1 MMTNFGQELVDAA
14 TASPEWAAVRLDAI
28 GLTWLL
34 SATQDEHG
42 GARRRR

>member
-1 MMTNFGQELVDAA
+1 MMTNLGQELVDLA
-14 TASPEWAAVRLDAI
+14 TASPKRAAVRLDAN